1 MDITSIIITVAL
13 CIGALVVLYFLLA
26 GIIFLIGARQARKIT
41 HDFQKDFNK
50 GFDSDFF
57 KRNRR

>member
-1 MDITSIIITVAL
+1 MDITSIIITIAVCIAAL
-13 CIGALVVLYFLLA
+13 IVLYFLIA
-26 GIIFLIGARQARKIT
+26 GAVFLIASKSVKKTAKKW
-41 HDFQKDFNK
+41 DDDFNK